1 MVTFN
6 SQLSTFNSQ
15 LSTFKVFARIISI
28 ILQPIFIPL
37 YGVIL
42 LTEYDPV
49 LSNLPISAKSLIWLI
64 VFLSTGIFPAIII
77 GIGMKYGGIT
87 DSFISN
93 RKQRPI
99 PFFLTFLGYLFGA
112 YWLHRVGLNTF
123 YIAPII
129 GAAVSILIILPINHF
144 WKISAHLSGIGGLC
158 GGIFT
163 FAFIYG
169 TTPIIPLVC
178 LILLSGILAWSRIEL
193 KAHTL
198 GQVCCGWLNG
208 FLSVT
213 IGWILLM

>member
-1 MVTFN
+1 MN
-6 SQLSTFNSQ
+6 LI
-15 LSTFKVFARIISI
+15 ARIISI

-42 LTEYDPV
+42 LTECDPI
-49 LSNLPISAKSLIWLI
+49 LSNLLILAKSLIWLI
-64 VFLSTGIFPAIII
+64 VFLSTGIFPAVII
-77 GIGMKYGGIT
+77 GIGMRYGGIT

-93 RKQRPI
+93 RKQRLM

-112 YWLHRVGLNTF
+112 YWLHRIGLDSF

-144 WKISAHLSGIGGLC
+144 WKISAHLSGMGGLC
-158 GGIFT
+158 GGVFT
-163 FAFIYG
+163 FAIIYG
-169 TTPIIPLVC
+169 IPSIILLVC
-178 LILLSGILAWSRIEL
+178 LIILSGILGWSRIEL

-213 IGWILLM
+213 IGWLLLM

>member
-1 MVTFN
+1 M
-6 SQLSTFNSQ
+6 
-15 LSTFKVFARIISI
+15 FARIISI

-93 RKQRPI
+93 RKQRPL

-169 TTPIIPLVC
+169 TTPIILLVC

>member
-1 MVTFN
+1 MN
-6 SQLSTFNSQ
+6 LI
-15 LSTFKVFARIISI
+15 ARIFSI

-42 LTEYDPV
+42 LTEFDPILFN
-49 LSNLPISAKSLIWLI
+49 LSISAKSLIWLI

-77 GIGMKYGGIT
+77 GVGMKYGGIT
-87 DSFISN
+87 DTFISD

-99 PFFLTFLGYLFGA
+99 PFLLTFLGYILGA
-112 YWLHRVGLNTF
+112 FWLHRIGLSVF

-144 WKISAHLSGIGGLC
+144 WKISAHLSGMGGLC
-158 GGIFT
+158 GGVFF
-163 FAFIYG
+163 FAIIYG

-178 LILLSGILAWSRIEL
+178 LILLSGILGWSRMEL

-208 FLSVT
+208 FLTVT
-213 IGWILLM
+213 IIWLLLL

>member
-1 MVTFN
+1 MN
-6 SQLSTFNSQ
+6 L
-15 LSTFKVFARIISI
+15 FARIISI

-42 LTEYDPV
+42 LTEFDSI
-49 LSNLPISAKSLIWLI
+49 LFNLPISAKSLIWLI

-99 PFFLTFLGYLFGA
+99 PFFLTFLGYILGA
-112 YWLHRVGLNTF
+112 LWLHRIGLNSF
-123 YIAPII
+123 YVAPII
-129 GAAVSILIILPINHF
+129 GAAASILIILPINHF
-144 WKISAHLSGIGGLC
+144 WKISAHLSGMGGLC

-163 FAFIYG
+163 FAIIYG
-169 TTPIIPLVC
+169 TTPIMPLVC
-178 LILLSGILAWSRIEL
+178 LILLSGILGWSRMEL

-208 FLSVT
+208 FISVT
-213 IGWILLM
+213 LGWLLLM

>member
-1 MVTFN
+1 M
-6 SQLSTFNSQ
+6 
-15 LSTFKVFARIISI
+15 FARIISI

-93 RKQRPI
+93 RKQRPL

-129 GAAVSILIILPINHF
+129 GAAVSILIILTINHF

-169 TTPIIPLVC
+169 TTSIIPLVC

>member
-1 MVTFN
+1 MN
-6 SQLSTFNSQ
+6 L
-15 LSTFKVFARIISI
+15 FARIISI

-42 LTEYDPV
+42 LTEYDPI
-49 LSNLPISAKSLIWLI
+49 LSNLPISAKSMIWLI
-64 VFLSTGIFPAIII
+64 VFLSTGIFPALII
-77 GIGMKYGGIT
+77 GIGIKYGAIT
-87 DSFISN
+87 DTFISN
-93 RKQRPI
+93 RRQRPI

-112 YWLHRVGLNTF
+112 FWLHKIGLNVF

-129 GAAVSILIILPINHF
+129 GAATSILIILPINHF
-144 WKISAHLSGIGGLC
+144 WKISAHLSGMGGLC

-163 FAFIYG
+163 FAIIYA

-213 IGWILLM
+213 IGWLLLM

>member
-1 MVTFN
+1 MN
-6 SQLSTFNSQ
+6 LI
-15 LSTFKVFARIISI
+15 ARIISI

-42 LTEYDPV
+42 LTECDPI
-49 LSNLPISAKSLIWLI
+49 LSNLLISAKSLIWLI
-64 VFLSTGIFPAIII
+64 VFLSTGIFPAVII
-77 GIGMKYGGIT
+77 GIGMRYGGIT

-93 RKQRPI
+93 RKQRLM

-112 YWLHRVGLNTF
+112 YWLHRIGLDSF

-144 WKISAHLSGIGGLC
+144 WKISAHLSGMGGLC
-158 GGIFT
+158 GGVFT
-163 FAFIYG
+163 FAIIYG
-169 TTPIIPLVC
+169 IPSIILLVC
-178 LILLSGILAWSRIEL
+178 LIILSGILGWSRIEL

-213 IGWILLM
+213 IGWLLLM